1 MDKYHGDKLVPP
13 EFENELN
20 NIAIDDDGVIHDS
33 SKGWHDGTC
42 YGQPLPGSLEAIKKL
57 SKNFNIIIFTARSK
71 SSRPLVNNMTGTE
84 LVSDWLKKHDVLD
97 CVKEITSEKPRAQI
111 YSDDKGYRF
120 KDWESTFY
128 DLDKILKIY

>member
-1 MDKYHGDKLVPP
+1 
-13 EFENELN
+13 
-20 NIAIDDDGVIHDS
+20 
-33 SKGWHDGTC
+33 
-42 YGQPLPGSLEAIKKL
+42 
-57 SKNFNIIIFTARSK
+57 
-71 SSRPLVNNMTGTE
+71 MTGTE

-111 YSDDKGYRF
+111 YIDDKGYRF